1 MLSVGVVGCGYWGP
15 NLVRNLN
22 VNRKCSRLVCC
33 DVVQSRLDLMKERY
47 PAVETTTSYRDLLKN
62 NGLDAV
68 MLATPITTHFELAK
82 QALQD
87 GKHVFIEKPF
97 ATSTRQAD
105 ELISLADKEG
115 LVLMVGHVFEYSP
128 AVVRIR
134 EVISSGELGSVY
146 YVSSTRVNLGI
157 HQRDVSVVWD
167 LAPHD
172 LSMFFYWLGEGPT
185 RVSATGKAYVQK
197 DIMDVAFISMEFA
210 SGAIGHVQI
219 SWLSPSKLRRTT
231 LVGSGKMLIY
241 DDTKVTDKVR
251 IFDKGVDLRDP
262 ETFGEFQLSYRTG
275 GVFSPTLENKE
286 PLNEEVDHFL
296 TCIGNGSRPISDGVC
311 GRRVVRVIEAVE
323 RSLHNDNHVE
333 KLTWD
338 V

>member
-22 VNRKCSRLVCC
+22 ANRKCSKLVCC
-33 DVVQSRLDLMKERY
+33 DLDQSRLDFMRERY
-47 PAVETTTSYRDLLKN
+47 PSAETTSSYGDLINN

-68 MLATPITTHFELAK
+68 MLATPITTHYELAK
-82 QALQD
+82 QALRS

-97 ATSTRQAD
+97 ATSTKQAD
-105 ELISLADKEG
+105 ELISLADKGG

-134 EVISSGELGSVY
+134 ETIAGGELGSVY
-146 YVSSTRVNLGI
+146 YLSSTRVNLGI
-157 HQRDVSVVWD
+157 HQKDVSVVWD

-185 RVSATGKAYVQK
+185 RVSAMGKAYVQK
-197 DIMDVAFISMEFA
+197 DIMDVAFISMEFS
-210 SGAIGHVQI
+210 SGAIGHIQI

-231 LVGSGKMLIY
+231 LVGSSKMLIY

-275 GVFSPTLENKE
+275 GVFSPTLENRE
-286 PLNEEVDHFL
+286 PLHEEVDHFL
-296 TCIGNGSRPISDGVC
+296 TCITDGTTPISDGVC
-311 GRRVVRVIEAVE
+311 GRRVVKVIEAVE
-323 RSLHNDNHVE
+323 RSLHNHNHIETLNWEV
-333 KLTWD
+333 
-338 V
+338 

>member
-1 MLSVGVVGCGYWGP
+1 LE
-15 NLVRNLN
+15 LI
-22 VNRKCSRLVCC
+22 
-33 DVVQSRLDLMKERY
+33 KERY
-47 PAVETTTSYRDLLKN
+47 PTAETTSSFDGLLKN
-62 NGLDAV
+62 NGVDAV
-68 MLATPITTHFELAK
+68 MLATPITSHFELAK
-82 QALQD
+82 RTLQA

-97 ATSTRQAD
+97 TTSVEQAD
-105 ELISLADKEG
+105 ELIELADRQG

-128 AVVRIR
+128 AVGKIR
-134 EVISSGELGSVY
+134 DVISSGELGNVY
-146 YVSSTRVNLGI
+146 FISSTRVNLGI
-157 HQRDVSVVWD
+157 HQKDVSVVWD

-172 LSMFFYWLGEGPT
+172 LSMFFYWLGEGPI

-197 DIMDVAFISMEFA
+197 GIMDVAFISMEFA
-210 SGAIGHVQI
+210 SGAIGHVQV

-286 PLNEEVDHFL
+286 PLNEEVSHFL
-296 TCIGNGSRPISDGVC
+296 SCIDNGSTPRSDGVS
-311 GRRVVRVIEAVE
+311 GRRVVKVIEAVE
-323 RSLHNDNHVE
+323 RSLHNDSHVE
-333 KLTWD
+333 ELQW
-338 V
+338 

>member
-1 MLSVGVVGCGYWGP
+1 MISVGVVGCGYWGP
-15 NLVRNLN
+15 NLVRNLSMN
-22 VNRKCSRLVCC
+22 KKCSRIVCC
-33 DVVQSRLDLMKERY
+33 DLDPSRLDLIKERY
-47 PAVETTTSYRDLLKN
+47 PAAATTSSYDDLLKA

-68 MLATPITTHFELAK
+68 MLATPITSHYELAK
-82 QALQD
+82 RALRD

-97 ATSTRQAD
+97 TTSVTQAD
-105 ELISLADKEG
+105 ELIEIADKQG

-128 AVVRIR
+128 AVAKIKD
-134 EVISSGELGSVY
+134 VISSGEMGKVY
-146 YVSSTRVNLGI
+146 YISSTRVNLGI
-157 HQRDVSVVWD
+157 HQKDVSVVWD

-172 LSMFFYWLGEGPT
+172 LSMFFHWLDEGPI

-197 DIMDVAFISMEFA
+197 GIMDVAFISMEFA
-210 SGAIGHVQI
+210 SGAIGHIQV

-296 TCIGNGSRPISDGVC
+296 SCIGNGGTPTSDGVS
-311 GRRVVRVIEAVE
+311 GRRVVKVIEAVE
-323 RSLHNDNHVE
+323 RSLHNDSHVE
-333 KLTWD
+333 ELQWGA
-338 V
+338 